1 MNRVCFRRQVPLLAA
16 TVLLT
21 ACSAEAPPPA
31 AVPPAPTFQR
41 VRLVDVALHPERS
54 APAAVI
60 GKHEA
65 RLAAEV
71 AATIR
76 ALPVDVGQTVKRGA
90 VVVQLDPRDA
100 ALALERAAAALAQAA
115 ARQQLAQVQLE
126 RARALREKNFYSAEA
141 LTLRETELLAAAAD
155 LRAATAQRDS
165 ARHALDKHT
174 LRAPFDAVVRSRAAQ
189 LGELASPGSVLL
201 TLVDQGELL
210 LAAQLQPEDA
220 ASLAQASQPEF
231 AAAGERHPLKLLRV
245 SPALN
250 RDSRSFEARL
260 AFTGPPPPA
269 GFEGRLLWREPQ
281 AHLPAELMVRRAGRL
296 GVFVAENGKARFHAL
311 PAAQEGRPAAID
323 LNPDAAIVSQGR
335 HALQDGMAL
344 E

>member
-1 MNRVCFRRQVPLLAA
+1 M
-16 TVLLT
+16 TKVLLRWLVPVPIALLT
-21 ACSAEAPPPA
+21 GCSAEAPPPD
-31 AVPPAPTFQR
+31 AVQPAPTFQL
-41 VRLVDVALHPERS
+41 VRIADVVLYPERN

-100 ALALERAAAALAQAA
+100 ALALERTAAALAQAE
-115 ARQQLAQVQLE
+115 ARHRLAQVQLE

-165 ARHALDKHT
+165 ARHVLDKHT
-174 LRAPFDAVVRSRAAQ
+174 LRAPFAAVVRSRTAQ

-201 TLVDQGELL
+201 TLVDQSELL
-210 LAAQLQPEDA
+210 VAAQLQPADA
-220 ASLAQASQPEF
+220 DTLRQAAAPVFS
-231 AAAGERHPLKLLRV
+231 AAGENYPLQLLRI

-260 AFTGPPPPA
+260 VFIGPPPAA
-269 GFEGRLLWREPQ
+269 GLEGRLLWRERQ
-281 AHLPAELMVRRAGRL
+281 AYLPADLLVRRAGQL
-296 GVFVAENGKARFHAL
+296 GVFVATEGKARLRVL
-311 PAAQEGRPAAID
+311 PEAQEGRPAAID
-323 LNPDAAIVSQGR
+323 LHPEAQIVSQGR
-335 HALQDGMAL
+335 HALQDGMSIK
-344 E
+344 